1 MLQVLHKK
9 EEEKE
14 SHETYALLQGSAKK
28 CLVLLIWAFQNRML
42 LDVFRGHLIGNW

>member
-1 MLQVLHKK
+1 MLQALHKK

-14 SHETYALLQGSAKK
+14 SQETRALLQGFDKK

-42 LDVFRGHLIGNW
+42 LDAFRGHLIGYW